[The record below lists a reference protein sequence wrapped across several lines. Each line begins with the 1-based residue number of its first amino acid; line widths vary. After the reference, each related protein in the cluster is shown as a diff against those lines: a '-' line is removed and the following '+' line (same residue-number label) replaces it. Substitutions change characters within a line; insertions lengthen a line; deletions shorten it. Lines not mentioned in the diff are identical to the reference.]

1 MKVYRVSFRDRSRKE
16 IESAEVLASADFMA
30 MEFSREAAEKIK
42 GCVSM
47 SAVAIGTEDGIYAN

>member
-16 IESAEVLASADFMA
+16 IESVELQAITADMA
-30 MEFSREAAEKIK
+30 LTFSQKVARRIK

-47 SAVAIGTEDGIYAN
+47 SAVLIGTEDGIYVN

>member
-16 IESAEVLASADFMA
+16 IDSVELQAITADMA
-30 MEFSREAAEKIK
+30 LKFSLEAAKKIK